1 MCYNGDLFL
10 LKGRQKRWIELL
22 LRVILDVL
30 QLRPLKGLLN
40 YLLVT
45 IQFVSLSCHIHH

>member
-10 LKGRQKRWIELL
+10 LKVRQKRWIELL
-22 LRVILDVL
+22 LRVLLAVL
-30 QLRPLKGLLN
+30 QMRPFKGLLS